1 VTDDRIQQVL
11 KDMVASDPGR
21 GQTAESVVEW
31 LTAGEG
37 VELIDLAGVQRF
49 AWYGLPVKWSGSPDE
64 HRRVLAAAAELFDG
78 LDLSRYAA
86 VCRSSET
93 EEVIDAYGVSNQA
106 GLEAFSKAYQR
117 SGIDPPD
124 LDDFV
129 WGHIMGIEEAIAQSN
144 AEGALEQA
152 MTQGTLVPGARG
164 WRSVAAEV
172 TTGVLDSAH
181 PTLPGQTHRTT
192 IVTERLDAW
201 LREVEGHSPILHA
214 LRSRYVNRLL
224 HPIPVPDDVA
234 ERIETITW
242 FLGRIDEGAR
252 LTQAG
257 YVPTAMVRE
266 GWERFSW
273 DLGWT
278 DRPPRTEAELVQ
290 LQEIH
295 ILLRRLGAV
304 RRRGRDLR
312 LSKLG
317 VSMRDD
323 PQVAWRVSAAGLSDG
338 EWSRAVAEVFT
349 LLLLEGE
356 THDQRLESKARVIV
370 AEAGWHSDG
379 EPPDAM
385 AVSATW
391 WETGRPLRVLG
402 GVERGGDWRSPST
415 TLTGFGQATLLEQIR
430 AEATGPRSRP

>member
-1 VTDDRIQQVL
+1 MEDDRIQQVL
-11 KDMVASDPGR
+11 KDIVASDPDR
-21 GQTAESVVEW
+21 GQTAESVAGW

-37 VELIDLAGVQRF
+37 VGVIDLAGVQRF
-49 AWYGLPVKWSGSPDE
+49 AWYSLPVKWLGSPDE

-78 LDLSRYAA
+78 LDLARYAA
-86 VCRSSET
+86 VCRSEET
-93 EEVIDAYGVSNQA
+93 EEILDAYGVSNQA
-106 GLEAFSKAYQR
+106 GLKAFRKAYQR
-117 SGIDPPD
+117 SGVDPPD

-129 WGHIMGIEEAIAQSN
+129 WGHLMGIEEAIAQGS
-144 AEGALEQA
+144 AERALEEA

-172 TTGVLDSAH
+172 TAGVLDSPH
-181 PTLPGQTHRTT
+181 PTLPGQTHRTA

-214 LRSRYVNRLL
+214 LRSRHVNRLL
-224 HPIPVPDDVA
+224 HPIPLPDDVV
-234 ERIETITW
+234 ERIEPIIW
-242 FLGRIDEGAR
+242 FLGRVDEGAR

-278 DRPPRTEAELVQ
+278 DRPPRTEMEVVQ

-312 LSKLG
+312 LSRLG
-317 VSMRDD
+317 TSMRDD

-370 AEAGWHSDG
+370 AEAGWHTDG
-379 EPPDAM
+379 EPPDAT

-391 WETGRPLRVLG
+391 WETRRPVMMLG
-402 GVERGGDWRSPST
+402 GLERGGDLMSRTT
-415 TLTGFGQATLLEQIR
+415 TLTEFGQATLLEQIR

>member
-1 VTDDRIQQVL
+1 
-11 KDMVASDPGR
+11 MVASDPDR
-21 GQTAESVVEW
+21 GQTAESVAEW

-37 VELIDLAGVQRF
+37 VGVIDLAGVQRF
-49 AWYGLPVKWSGSPDE
+49 AWYVLPVKWLGSPDE
-64 HRRVLAAAAELFDG
+64 HKEVLAAAAELFDG
-78 LDLSRYAA
+78 LDLPMYAA

-93 EEVIDAYGVSNQA
+93 EEVLDAYAVSNQT
-106 GLEAFSKAYQR
+106 GLKAFRKAYQR
-117 SGIDPPD
+117 SGVDPPD

-129 WGHIMGIEEAIAQSN
+129 WGDIMGIEEAVAQGS
-144 AEGALEQA
+144 AERALEEA
-152 MTQGTLVPGARG
+152 MTQGTMVPGARG
-164 WRSVAAEV
+164 WKSAAGEV
-172 TTGVLDSAH
+172 TAGVLDSPH
-181 PTLPGQTHRTT
+181 PTLPGQTHRTA

-214 LRSRYVNRLL
+214 LRSRHVNRLL
-224 HPIPVPDDVA
+224 HPIPVPEDIG
-234 ERIETITW
+234 ERIEPIIW
-242 FLGRIDEGAR
+242 FLDRVDQGAR

-278 DRPPRTEAELVQ
+278 DRPPRTEVEVAQ

-304 RRRGRDLR
+304 RRRGSDLR
-312 LSKLG
+312 LSRLG
-317 VSMRDD
+317 SSMRDE
-323 PQVAWRVSAAGLSDG
+323 PQVAWRATAAGLSDG
-338 EWSRAVAEVFT
+338 KWSRAVAEVFT

-356 THDQRLESKARVIV
+356 THDQRLESKARAIV
-370 AEAGWHSDG
+370 AEAGWHTDG
-379 EPPDAM
+379 EPPDAG

-391 WETGRPLRVLG
+391 WETRRPLMMLG
-402 GVERGGDWRSPST
+402 GMERGGDWTSRTT
-415 TLTGFGQATLLEQIR
+415 TLTGFGEATLLEQIR